1 MYSKVASTNMSC
13 LEAHTLL
20 YLIDV
25 HARLLILIKN
35 FPLHSLIL
43 VCMFI
48 GFEKKFPPAHLF
60 HPMWTALFWSACLL
74 ILREISP
81 CTALFCSARLMF
93 YENFPTC
100 TFNSSYT
107 STDVYLVHQSTGF
120 FRMLMKGNF
129 DPYVIWPLEKQF
141 ALLILWGLYVA
152 KYDIKIM
159 MIVKYSYVSIFSC
172 LDWKLQNWNKVL
184 FVCMT
189 VCSFFARQKKM
200 QQDWIHKNFQDCV

>member
-81 CTALFCSARLMF
+81 CTALFCFARLMF

-100 TFNSSYT
+100 TFNSPYT
-107 STDVYLVHQSTGF
+107 STDVYSVHQHRLFQNAYEGEFWSLCNLTFKKKFCPSYFVRALRG
-120 FRMLMKGNF
+120 K
-129 DPYVIWPLEKQF
+129 IWHQN
-141 ALLILWGLYVA
+141 
-152 KYDIKIM
+152 YDDSKI
-159 MIVKYSYVSIFSC
+159 
-172 LDWKLQNWNKVL
+172 
-184 FVCMT
+184 
-189 VCSFFARQKKM
+189 
-200 QQDWIHKNFQDCV
+200 